1 MKNFSEGIWLKRW
14 AGSYTFI
21 SCDYWGRQ
29 YSFSLKEYL
38 GTGFDHSLFIHKQGV
53 VSFFLLKEE
62 FEAFGKVMAEV
73 VVQNPTLAH
82 ERLAALKENTDKITS
97 VMDRLKGKIPS
108 WEEYQEFLKYY
119 DRHLPLHNFMKK
131 TVDFLPEEEGKEWL
145 PFFKDARMYSE
156 HVYSDT
162 ERFFRNLAYVI
173 GEQTHRPADVLTC
186 LTQQELENF
195 LQTKVLPTTECLQER
210 FVCSALFFEKGE
222 RTLLLSEDVNDIEKQ
237 IFTTL
242 NKAQSLKGKIA
253 FAGEATGTVRIVL
266 DPHNP
271 GEFNEGDIL
280 VTGMTRPEFLPLI
293 QKASAIVTDAGGLLC
308 HAAISARELKK
319 PCLVGTEIATGF
331 LKNGQTITVDGV
343 QGMVRVH

>member
-1 MKNFSEGIWLKRW
+1 MK
-14 AGSYTFI
+14 
-21 SCDYWGRQ
+21 
-29 YSFSLKEYL
+29 
-38 GTGFDHSLFIHKQGV
+38 
-53 VSFFLLKEE
+53 
-62 FEAFGKVMAEV
+62 
-73 VVQNPTLAH
+73 
-82 ERLAALKENTDKITS
+82 
-97 VMDRLKGKIPS
+97 
-108 WEEYQEFLKYY
+108 
-119 DRHLPLHNFMKK
+119 
-131 TVDFLPEEEGKEWL
+131 
-145 PFFKDARMYSE
+145 
-156 HVYSDT
+156 
-162 ERFFRNLAYVI
+162 
-173 GEQTHRPADVLTC
+173 
-186 LTQQELENF
+186 
-195 LQTKVLPTTECLQER
+195 
-210 FVCSALFFEKGE
+210 
-222 RTLLLSEDVNDIEKQ
+222 KQ